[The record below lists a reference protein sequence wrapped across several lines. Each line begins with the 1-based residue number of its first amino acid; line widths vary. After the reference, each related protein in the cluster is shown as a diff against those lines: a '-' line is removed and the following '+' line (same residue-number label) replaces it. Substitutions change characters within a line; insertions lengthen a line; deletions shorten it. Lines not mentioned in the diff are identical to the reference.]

1 MSERWTTLT
10 EAEFPQ
16 RAVENIAGVR
26 AAVLS
31 NGNLSTLSVG
41 PTLVNL
47 FVGAPLGGCSTQVW
61 LRQRVDGRVVH
72 RRNALGPGEGLLG
85 VIERGFRWSGLFGD
99 LRYEVDLILHPQAA
113 VWAWCARLFT
123 DGRADAAG
131 EYDAVLVQ
139 DLGLA
144 HRGQVQNNEAYTS
157 QYIDHRVLEH
167 PTFGAV
173 LAARQNLAQ
182 DGQHPVLLHAC
193 PHGAAGALTDGFDFF
208 GPGHRGDATPAAVAD
223 ELQTRN
229 RQYELS
235 CHALQSRPFEAGPEG
250 SAECS
255 FIACFDP
262 HHPAATGPSDLEV
275 VAEAVADLT
284 WTRGTDVT
292 ESFGEALG
300 SNTKH
305 LPVVG
310 KALPDDQ
317 LVHVFPEPHRSV
329 EEIDGQHAS
338 FFHGD
343 ARHAVTRRKELAV
356 DRRTAHLLMAGRE
369 RLPGGETLCSTGYA
383 HGVFASH
390 ICLGNTTFNKLIGVS
405 RDPLNIAGTDGLR
418 LAVWD
423 RDQEWWEPL
432 GVASVLDMGVDD
444 CIWVY
449 QLGDATR
456 ITVTATA
463 EHGST
468 DQGPALHWRVEVD
481 GEPRRLRMTAHLAL
495 GDREHEYPG
504 EVVIA
509 DDRSRV
515 TMRPSEATLIRQR
528 YPDVTWDLAF
538 DAPPAALGGDELLYE
553 DARRR
558 GLPYLVAQTDAVNT
572 WGWSI
577 RGTLGS
583 VAESETSLERRVKA
597 DPDAGLPTLTSDAEP
612 VQRIA
617 EALPWFEHNAAV
629 HLTAPHGIEQYG
641 GAAWGMRDVCQ
652 GPIEWLLARGEH
664 ATAERILEDVF
675 ARQYAPLEANSETS
689 ADDSGGG
696 ATSGGAWP
704 QWTMHPP
711 FQNIQAPHSHG
722 DVAVWPIIA
731 AVNVLRATGDLA
743 LLDRKAPYTLPQPPF
758 ANTPHHATL
767 REHLD
772 VAIDKLREKFVPGT
786 SLLAYGDGDWNDSLQ
801 PARPEMRESMVSS
814 WTVALFYQALRGYA
828 EVLRSVG
835 DADAAQRY
843 TTNAD
848 AIRED
853 FNRLLIADEQVA
865 GLYLHDDS
873 AAAQHLLHPRDTET
887 GVRYRLLPMIRG
899 IIAELFMPEQA
910 SHHAALIE
918 KHLLA
923 PDGAR
928 LMDRPPHYTGGTM
941 THFQR
946 LESASF
952 FGREI
957 GLMYVHAHLRYAEA
971 MAKLGRADAFAEALL
986 QVNPVGLEHTVVN
999 AAARQANCYFSSS
1012 DAAFMNRADSEKHYD
1027 ELVHGRVPVNGGWRV
1042 YSSGPGIYLGLVV
1055 RQWLGLR
1062 GDFDRFVFDPVLPP
1076 SHDGLVVRTKLLGV
1090 ECELTYRVNEAAFN
1104 PVREVRLD
1112 GEPLESVGREA
1123 NPYRMGGLCFGRG
1136 ALTARLQKSNGQ
1148 LEVDCR

>member
-16 RAVENIAGVR
+16 RAVDNIAGVR
-26 AAVLS
+26 AVVLG

-41 PTLVNL
+41 PTLINL
-47 FVGAPLGGCSTQVW
+47 FVGPPLGGSATQVW

-113 VWAWCARLFT
+113 VWAWCVRFFT
-123 DGRADAAG
+123 DGRENAAG

-167 PTFGAV
+167 PTLGPV

-182 DGQHPVLLHAC
+182 DGQHPALLHAC
-193 PHGAAGALTDGFDFF
+193 LHGAAGALTDGFDFF
-208 GPGHRGDATPAAVAD
+208 GPGHRGDAPPAAMARD
-223 ELQTRN
+223 LQTRN
-229 RQYELS
+229 RQYEFS
-235 CHALQSRPFEAGPEG
+235 CHALQSRPIEVGASG
-250 SAECS
+250 SATCC
-255 FIACFDP
+255 FLACFEN
-262 HHPAATGPSDLEV
+262 HHPAATGPSDLETV
-275 VAEAVADLT
+275 TAAAADLA
-284 WTRGTDVT
+284 WTRRTDVT
-292 ESFGEALG
+292 ESFGEALE

-305 LPVVG
+305 LPVAG
-310 KALPDDQ
+310 QTLSNEELA
-317 LVHVFPEPHRSV
+317 HVFPDPHRSA
-329 EEIDGQHAS
+329 EEIDGQRAA
-338 FFHGD
+338 FFHSD
-343 ARHAVTRRKELAV
+343 ARHAVTLRKELAV

-405 RDPLNIAGTDGLR
+405 RDPLNISGTDGLR

-495 GDREHEYPG
+495 GDREHEHPG

-528 YPDVTWDLAF
+528 YPDVSWDLAF
-538 DAPPAALGGDELLYE
+538 DAPPAGLGGDELLYE
-553 DARRR
+553 DGRRR
-558 GLPYLVAQTDAVNT
+558 GLPYLVAQTDAVHA

-577 RGTLGS
+577 RGTLGP
-583 VAESETSLERRVKA
+583 VAEGEASLERRVTA
-597 DPDAGLPTLTSDAEP
+597 DPDAGLPTLTSDAAP
-612 VQRIA
+612 VQWIA

-664 ATAERILEDVF
+664 ATALRILEDVF
-675 ARQYAPLEANSETS
+675 AHQYAPPEVNAETS
-689 ADDSGGG
+689 ADHSGGG
-696 ATSGGAWP
+696 GWP

-731 AVNVLRATGDLA
+731 AVNVLRETGDLA

-843 TTNAD
+843 TTYAD

-865 GLYLHDDS
+865 GLYLHDADP

-899 IIAELFMPEQA
+899 IIAELFTPEQA

-923 PDGAR
+923 PDGVR

-971 MAKLGRADAFAEALL
+971 MAKLGRADMFAEALL

-1012 DAAFMNRADSEKHYD
+1012 DAAFLNRADSEKYYD
-1027 ELVHGRVPVNGGWRV
+1027 ELIYGRVPVNGGWRV
-1042 YSSGPGIYLGLVV
+1042 YSSGPGIYLGLIV

-1062 GDFDRFVFDPVLPP
+1062 GDLDHFVFDPVLSA
-1076 SHDGLVVRTKLLGV
+1076 SHDGLVVGTKLLGV
-1090 ECELTYRVNEAAFN
+1090 ECALTYRVTDEPGVAVNA
-1104 PVREVRLD
+1104 VKLD
-1112 GEPLESVGREA
+1112 GVALESFGREPNA
-1123 NPYRMGGLCFGRG
+1123 YRNGGLRFDR
-1136 ALTARLQKSNGQ
+1136 ADLAERLQRSAGRI
-1148 LEVDCR
+1148 EVII